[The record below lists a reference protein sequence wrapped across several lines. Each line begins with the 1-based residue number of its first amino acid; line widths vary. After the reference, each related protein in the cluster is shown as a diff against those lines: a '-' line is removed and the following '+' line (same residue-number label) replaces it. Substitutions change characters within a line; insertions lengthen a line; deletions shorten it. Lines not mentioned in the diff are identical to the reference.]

1 MKMKEAM
8 MNNMEIMVRI
18 KDVYG
23 VPKVYPVSPN
33 AKLFA
38 DIAGTT
44 TLRPSDLK
52 AIQELG
58 YRVVVE
64 QQTYGEHNNVR

>member
-1 MKMKEAM
+1 
-8 MNNMEIMVRI
+8 MNNLEIMVRI
-18 KDVYG
+18 KNVYG
-23 VPKVYPVSPN
+23 TDKIYPVSPN

-58 YRVVVE
+58 YRVLIE
-64 QQTYGEHNNVR
+64 QQTYGGANNVR

>member
-1 MKMKEAM
+1 MKES
-8 MNNMEIMVRI
+8 MNNLEIMVRI
-18 KDVYG
+18 KNVYG
-23 VPKVYPVSPN
+23 TDKIYPVSPN
-33 AKLFA
+33 AHLFA

-58 YRVVVE
+58 YRVLIE
-64 QQTYGEHNNVR
+64 QQTYGEHNNVS

>member
-1 MKMKEAM
+1 
-8 MNNMEIMVRI
+8 MNNMEIVVRI
-18 KDVYG
+18 KNVYG
-23 VPKVYPVSPN
+23 VEKVYPVSPN
-33 AKLFA
+33 AKLFS

-58 YRVVVE
+58 YKIIVE
-64 QQTYGEHNNVR
+64 QRMWEGV

>member
-1 MKMKEAM
+1 MKMKES

-44 TLRPSDLK
+44 TLRVSDLK
-52 AIQELG
+52 AIQMLG
-58 YRVVVE
+58 YRVLIE
-64 QQTYGEHNNVR
+64 QQTYGDLTNVR

>member
-1 MKMKEAM
+1 MKMKES
-8 MNNMEIMVRI
+8 MNNLEIMVRI
-18 KDVYG
+18 KNVYG
-23 VPKVYPVSPN
+23 VEKVYPVSPN
-33 AKLFA
+33 AHLFA

-58 YRVVVE
+58 YRVVIE
-64 QQTYGEHNNVR
+64 QKVWEGV

>member
-1 MKMKEAM
+1 
-8 MNNMEIMVRI
+8 MNNMEIVVRI
-18 KDVYG
+18 KNVYG
-23 VPKVYPVSPN
+23 VEKVYPVSPN
-33 AKLFA
+33 AHLFA

-58 YRVVVE
+58 YRVVIE
-64 QQTYGEHNNVR
+64 QKVWEGV

>member
-1 MKMKEAM
+1 MS
-8 MNNMEIMVRI
+8 NLEIMVRI
-18 KDVYG
+18 KNVYG
-23 VPKVYPVSPN
+23 TDKIYPVSPN

-58 YRVVVE
+58 YRVLIE
-64 QQTYGEHNNVR
+64 QQTYGELTNVR

>member
-1 MKMKEAM
+1 MKMKES
-8 MNNMEIMVRI
+8 MNNLEIMVRI
-18 KDVYG
+18 KNVYG
-23 VPKVYPVSPN
+23 VEKVYPVSPN
-33 AKLFA
+33 AHLFA

-52 AIQELG
+52 VIQELG
-58 YRVVVE
+58 YRVLIE